1 MIEYEKQ
8 LSEYLVQQIYIILNK
23 VCNTSYNVPKY
34 KIIFN
39 FETAQDLNQYIFE
52 GIVYKDSQK
61 GLKIRGDNIFVEQT
75 DEKEIVQCYKL
86 CEKYELVLCHYF
98 DEVRLSII
106 FDIPKKPYIN
116 ILLDY
121 FIKAYISTK
130 EEYLQKLLKN
140 PAHYK
145 NIDSFFYFSGRSRFI
160 ELSCEVEEELIIS
173 RAVTEFFFFCYDIDI
188 NFVTFLSCQTYE
200 GESVSCNI
208 YFPRRNFG
216 RGRRHAHLSIK
227 FRDDIEFSA
236 DNVRRI
242 RKIMEMARYPL
253 NLVVG
258 REKKIMGYTEELPRK
273 YEGKVSIYGK
283 QFWKFALADAE
294 LIYNEGVYRLNSVI
308 KKESATVDDVVYQL
322 SREQNEQ
329 INQVILEAKKQI
341 HGTTLIFGDL
351 KDIKSEAIRLANY
364 GRGILISAV
373 DLKKK
378 REIITNITAIDGA
391 IMLDYECR
399 CYAIGVI
406 LDGDMVIKGKPER
419 GARYNSVTNYVERQK
434 SAGKNF
440 FAVVISEDRTIDLY
454 PIRSK

>member
-145 NIDSFFYFSGRSRFI
+145 NIDSFF
-160 ELSCEVEEELIIS
+160 
-173 RAVTEFFFFCYDIDI
+173 
-188 NFVTFLSCQTYE
+188 TFLVDQDL
-200 GESVSCNI
+200 
-208 YFPRRNFG
+208 
-216 RGRRHAHLSIK
+216 LS
-227 FRDDIEFSA
+227 
-236 DNVRRI
+236 
-242 RKIMEMARYPL
+242 
-253 NLVVG
+253 
-258 REKKIMGYTEELPRK
+258 
-273 YEGKVSIYGK
+273 
-283 QFWKFALADAE
+283 
-294 LIYNEGVYRLNSVI
+294 
-308 KKESATVDDVVYQL
+308 
-322 SREQNEQ
+322 
-329 INQVILEAKKQI
+329 
-341 HGTTLIFGDL
+341 
-351 KDIKSEAIRLANY
+351 
-364 GRGILISAV
+364 
-373 DLKKK
+373 
-378 REIITNITAIDGA
+378 
-391 IMLDYECR
+391 
-399 CYAIGVI
+399 
-406 LDGDMVIKGKPER
+406 
-419 GARYNSVTNYVERQK
+419 
-434 SAGKNF
+434 
-440 FAVVISEDRTIDLY
+440 
-454 PIRSK
+454 